1 MKNKPIPL
9 ILLGISFLTMPLLS
23 FAFNSVLSGT
33 GIISYINLYFKS
45 QNALEII
52 EFFVFP
58 MTTGLLILLMRN
70 WSYYLISP
78 VVIWQIFM
86 NFQVWSLDYSNN
98 VYVLFAANG
107 YLVFSLFYLWLP
119 QVMQVFTNSRL
130 QWWRS
135 QTRFTTDI
143 PHIIANNELL
153 NDCSIKDLS
162 QGGALVVGS
171 AFPKDEKIRIGFSL
185 GMYDFLKDAVVV
197 HSQPGQMGVRFLGKD
212 HLIMQA
218 IRDGNLKPKVKP
230 SNFKDDL
237 KIWINEVKRGSGFI
251 PEIKDL

>member
-1 MKNKPIPL
+1 MKSKPIPL

-23 FAFNSVLSGT
+23 FMFNSVLSGT
-33 GIISYINLYFKS
+33 GIMSYISLYFKS

-58 MTTGLLILLMRN
+58 MMTGLFILQMRN
-70 WSYYLISP
+70 WSYYLITP
-78 VVIWQIFM
+78 VILWQIFM
-86 NFQVWSLDYSNN
+86 NFQVWRLDYSDN
-98 VYVLFAANG
+98 VYILLAANG
-107 YLVFSLFYLWLP
+107 YLAFSLIYLWIP
-119 QVMQVFTNSRL
+119 QVRQVFTNSKL

-135 QTRFTTDI
+135 QTRFSTDI
-143 PHIIANNELL
+143 HHIIANNELL

-171 AFPKDEKIRIGFSL
+171 AFPKGEKIRIGFSL

-197 HSQPGQMGVRFLGKD
+197 HAQVGQMGVRFLGKD
-212 HLIMQA
+212 HLILEA
-218 IRDGNLKPKVKP
+218 IREGNLKPKIKP
-230 SNFKDDL
+230 SNFRNEL
-237 KIWINEVKRGSGFI
+237 AGWIKEVKNGSGFI